1 MHEDKNILVV
11 GELNIDLI
19 LNNINGLPVVG
30 HEIMAG
36 KMNIAL
42 GSSSA
47 IFAANIA
54 TLGIH
59 TSFCGMVGNDSFGNF
74 ILEELKRKQVNTG
87 NIRQSPVHKT
97 GLTVVM
103 NYGEDRA
110 NITYGGAM
118 ENFSLSHIPE
128 DLSAFSHLHLSSYF
142 LQKGLR
148 NDVPALFKKAK
159 ESGLTTSI
167 DLQWDPENEWIF
179 PFSECLPYVDVFLP
193 NEAEILLLT
202 KSSSVENAAIKLAS
216 SANMIVIKRGS
227 KGSLAYHQGNFISSP
242 SMLHNSFIDAIGAG
256 DSFNAGFIAKYVKGD
271 HFENCLRFA
280 NLCGAINT
288 TASGGTAA
296 FENIGLFREKAKS
309 VFNTE
314 VL

>member
-1 MHEDKNILVV
+1 MNEDKNILVV

-19 LNNINGLPVVG
+19 LSDINGLPAVG

-36 KMNIAL
+36 KMNITL

-54 TLGIH
+54 TLGIN

-74 ILEELKRKQVNTG
+74 ILEELKRKQVNTEY
-87 NIRQSPVHKT
+87 IRQSPADKT

-110 NITYGGAM
+110 NVTYGGAM
-118 ENFSLSHIPE
+118 ENFSLAHIPE

-202 KSSSVENAAIKLAS
+202 KSSSIENAAIKLAP
-216 SANMIVIKRGS
+216 SANMIIIKRGS
-227 KGSLAYHQGNFISSP
+227 KGALAYHQGHFISSP

-256 DSFNAGFIAKYVKGD
+256 DSFNAGFIAKYVRGD
-271 HFENCLRFA
+271 RFENCLRFA